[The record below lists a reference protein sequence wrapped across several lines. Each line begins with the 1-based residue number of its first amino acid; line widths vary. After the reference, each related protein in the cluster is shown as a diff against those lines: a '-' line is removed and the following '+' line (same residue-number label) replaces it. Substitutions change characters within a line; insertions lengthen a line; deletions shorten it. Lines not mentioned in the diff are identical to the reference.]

1 MDYETR
7 EWYDEMDE
15 LLAMAKEQFD
25 ILQGEINH
33 LNIEHKVI
41 DKCDTLI
48 DLLNRI
54 KIKREDKDV
63 IIDVKKILI

>member
-1 MDYETR
+1 
-7 EWYDEMDE
+7 MDE
-15 LLAMAKEQFD
+15 LLAMTKEQFD

-33 LNIEHKVI
+33 RNIEHKVI